1 MTAAV
6 PVGMAPPDFDSIY
19 DGLIAER
26 IQLLTEPRYKPVV
39 GAIAEI
45 LTQTLLA
52 GRRIYWMGNGG
63 SAADAQHLAAEFTG
77 RFLRERRGLSS
88 EALTTNTS
96 SLTAIA
102 NDYGYD
108 AVFSRQIEAMVVTG
122 DAVVGLTTSGNSANV
137 VAGLEEAKRRRAITI
152 AFTGNGGG
160 NVAAIADVVLI
171 GPTGASALVQE
182 VHIAL
187 GHIVCDLVERGVIE
201 ADAKARAEPFAPTKR

>member
-1 MTAAV
+1 
-6 PVGMAPPDFDSIY
+6 MAQLDLAQAFEDSV
-19 DGLIAER
+19 AER
-26 IQLLTEPRYKPVV
+26 VHLLTEPRYKAVV
-39 GAIAEI
+39 LQIVDV
-45 LTQTLLA
+45 LTDTLLA

-88 EALTTNTS
+88 EALTTNSS

-108 AVFSRQIEAMVVTG
+108 AIFSRQIEAMAISG
-122 DAVVGLTTSGNSANV
+122 DAVVGLTTSGKSRNI
-137 VAGLEEAKRRRAITI
+137 VAGLQEAKRREATTI

-160 NVAAIADVVLI
+160 PVADIADIALV
-171 GPTGASALVQE
+171 GPDGISALVQE

-187 GHIVCDLVERGVIE
+187 GHIICDLVERRIIA
-201 ADAKARAEPFAPTKR
+201 ADAVQSAPTLVRIEH

>member
-1 MTAAV
+1 
-6 PVGMAPPDFDSIY
+6 MAQPDFDSIF

-26 IQLLTEPRYKPVV
+26 VHLLTDARYKPVV
-39 GAIAEI
+39 GEIIDI
-45 LTQTLLA
+45 LTRTLLA

-108 AVFSRQIEAMVVTG
+108 AVFSRQIEAMVVPG
-122 DAVVGLTTSGNSANV
+122 DAVVGLTTSGNSPNV
-137 VAGLEEAKRRRAITI
+137 LAGFEEAKRRGAITI

-160 NVAAIADVVLI
+160 RVAGVADVALI
-171 GPTGASALVQE
+171 GPTGISALVQE

-187 GHIVCDLVERGVIE
+187 GHIVCDLVERGVME
-201 ADAKARAEPFAPTKR
+201 AEAAHRSEALASVER

>member
-1 MTAAV
+1 
-6 PVGMAPPDFDSIY
+6 MAQLDLNRAFEES
-19 DGLIAER
+19 IAER
-26 IQLLTEPRYKPVV
+26 VHLLNEPRYKATVLQ
-39 GAIAEI
+39 IARL

-108 AVFSRQIEAMVVTG
+108 AVFSRQVEAMVVPG
-122 DAVVGLTTSGNSANV
+122 DAVIGITTSGTSRNIL
-137 VAGLEEAKRRRAITI
+137 AGLEEAKRRGAATI

-160 NVAAIADVVLI
+160 PVAQHADIVLV
-171 GPTGASALVQE
+171 GPDGSSALVQE

-187 GHIVCDLVERGVIE
+187 GHIICDLVERQIVE
-201 ADAKARAEPFAPTKR
+201 ADALASRAPVAAIER

>member
-1 MTAAV
+1 
-6 PVGMAPPDFDSIY
+6 MAQLDLDRAFEDS
-19 DGLIAER
+19 IAER
-26 IQLLTEPRYKPVV
+26 VHLLTEPRYKAVV
-39 GAIAEI
+39 LKIVDLLA
-45 LTQTLLA
+45 QTLFA

-102 NDYGYD
+102 NDYGYE
-108 AVFSRQIEAMVVTG
+108 AVFSRQIEAMVVAG
-122 DAVVGLTTSGNSANV
+122 DAVVGITTSGTSRNII
-137 VAGLEEAKRRRAITI
+137 AGLEEARRRGAATI

-160 NVAAIADVVLI
+160 PVAQSADIVLV
-171 GPTGASALVQE
+171 GPDGYSALVQE

-187 GHIVCDLVERGVIE
+187 GHIICDFVERRIVE
-201 ADAKARAEPFAPTKR
+201 ADAFPRPEFRAAVKR